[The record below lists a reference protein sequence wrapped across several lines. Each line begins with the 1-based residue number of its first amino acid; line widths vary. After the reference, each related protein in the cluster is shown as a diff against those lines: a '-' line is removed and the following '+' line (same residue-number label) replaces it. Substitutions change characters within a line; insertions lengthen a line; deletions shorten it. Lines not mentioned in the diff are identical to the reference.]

1 MIVIIPSHPAATLF
15 LSAESHSH
23 DFGEVKHYEVVR
35 PVRLHSVRKR
45 HADVS
50 FSSLV

>member
-1 MIVIIPSHPAATLF
+1 MIDPSHRAVTLF
-15 LSAESHSH
+15 LSAESHGH

-50 FSSLV
+50 FYSLV